1 MTDPGACQ
9 EYQPEWLLPADSE
22 VARWFE
28 VKNTLYPSFGEPGYV
43 MVKQVTTIYTYLAKI
58 NKRQRQFFK
67 SFLLKQGTSW
77 PYFGVK
83 LSCVCFMFAFR
94 KNSL

>member
-1 MTDPGACQ
+1 MTYPLTCQ

-43 MVKQVTTIYTYLAKI
+43 MVKQVTHTSSVHG
-58 NKRQRQFFK
+58 NKQNIQLQ
-67 SFLLKQGTSW
+67 SQI
-77 PYFGVK
+77 VH
-83 LSCVCFMFAFR
+83 V
-94 KNSL
+94 

>member
-1 MTDPGACQ
+1 MTDPSACQ

-43 MVKQVTTIYTYLAKI
+43 MVKQVTTIYTQ
-58 NKRQRQFFK
+58 QRSIKDIEKAVFIR
-67 SFLLKQGTSW
+67 SFLLKQGIW
-77 PYFGVK
+77 F
-83 LSCVCFMFAFR
+83 
-94 KNSL
+94 